1 MRRLLVALSLLT
13 IMFWAFPRFA
23 YADCTPQSCDQY
35 GRNQDIG
42 GGNARAAGEPTGGSG
57 DYSGETNGNHEGHD
71 GEEEHGE
78 GKNHD
83 GDHSEG
89 HEHHGDHE
97 NGHSA
102 DHEHDGG
109 HPGHN

>member
-1 MRRLLVALSLLT
+1 MKRLLVALSLLT

-57 DYSGETNGNHEGHD
+57 DYSGETNGDRKSTRLNSSHLVISYSVFCF
-71 GEEEHGE
+71 
-78 GKNHD
+78 KKILNA
-83 GDHSEG
+83 
-89 HEHHGDHE
+89 
-97 NGHSA
+97 A
-102 DHEHDGG
+102 DWFRSIRLLKRLFVCRH
-109 HPGHN
+109 

>member
-1 MRRLLVALSLLT
+1 MRRLLVALFLLT

-35 GRNQDIG
+35 GRNHDNG
-42 GGNARAAGEPTGGSG
+42 RGNAPAAGEPTGGSDG
-57 DYSGETNGNHEGHD
+57 SSGEMNGNHEEHD

-78 GKNHD
+78 GKSHD
-83 GDHSEG
+83 GVHGEG

-97 NGHSA
+97 HGHSG
-102 DHEHDGG
+102 DHDHDGG
-109 HPGHN
+109 HPGHD